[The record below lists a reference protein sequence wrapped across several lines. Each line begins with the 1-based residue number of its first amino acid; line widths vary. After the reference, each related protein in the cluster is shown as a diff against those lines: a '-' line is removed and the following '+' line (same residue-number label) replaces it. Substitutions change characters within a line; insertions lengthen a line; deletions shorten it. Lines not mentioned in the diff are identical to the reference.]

1 LDHSLAWFLWALR
14 AAAKER
20 GDFIA
25 CFFGRQERAG
35 EETKENLTKIGI
47 KYE

>member
-1 LDHSLAWFLWALR
+1 MEHSLAWFLWALR

-25 CFFGRQERAG
+25 GFFGRQECSAD
-35 EETKENLTKIGI
+35 ETKENLTKIGI